1 MLGQKI
7 ELLEA
12 LPIFKG
18 LSRRQL
24 ASILDVAAKAHFEA
38 GDNLAVRNSRADTTF
53 LILTGAARCVDF
65 PGNPAACEK
74 VEAGSLIGEL
84 AMLVEIIHSLT
95 VQASVRLRA
104 LAFRRNAMKSV
115 MLNDPVIAAKISGNL
130 LTRLQTFAADL
141 RRLDSFLAHV
151 EGATPLVYGI
161 HAPEAASRGLLAA
174 AARDANAQP
183 EFALARTVG
192 DTPDISTSA
201 TLPIPPESHDT
212 LSYSC
217 SKRSLRY

>member
-24 ASILDVAAKAHFEA
+24 ASILDVAAKAYFEA
-38 GDNLAVRNSRADTTF
+38 GDNLAVRNSRGDTTF
-53 LILTGAARCVDF
+53 LILTGVARCVDF

-84 AMLVEIIHSLT
+84 AMLVETIHSLT

-130 LTRLQTFAADL
+130 LIRLQTFAADL
-141 RRLDSFLAHV
+141 RRLDSFLAYV
-151 EGATPLVYGI
+151 EGAAPLVYGI
-161 HAPEAASRGLLAA
+161 HAQLEPQAAAFSQLPHETPIPSRG
-174 AARDANAQP
+174 
-183 EFALARTVG
+183 
-192 DTPDISTSA
+192 
-201 TLPIPPESHDT
+201 
-212 LSYSC
+212 
-217 SKRSLRY
+217 SLQYRR